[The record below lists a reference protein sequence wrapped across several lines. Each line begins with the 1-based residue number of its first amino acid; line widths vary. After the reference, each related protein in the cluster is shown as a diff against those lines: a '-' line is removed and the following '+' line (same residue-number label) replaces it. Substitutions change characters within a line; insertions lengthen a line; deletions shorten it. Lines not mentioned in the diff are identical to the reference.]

1 VCRKQLFME
10 YLTKQGLEKLK
21 QELAERKKKRQ
32 DIAKRLEEVKAL
44 GDLSENVE
52 YAQTKDEQSFNEG
65 RIAELENIV
74 SRARVY
80 DRNNGQTNQ
89 VAIGSTVIV
98 ALKVG
103 GKINK
108 KLKRE
113 FSIVGS
119 QEAEPLKGRISLE
132 SPIGKA
138 LMGHKLNDE
147 VNVETPKGRQKYVII
162 KIS

>member
-1 VCRKQLFME
+1 ME

-21 QELAERKKKRQ
+21 QELEERKKKRQ

-65 RIAELENIV
+65 RVAELENIV

-80 DRNNGQTNQ
+80 EGGGGQIEQ
-89 VAIGSTVIV
+89 VRIGSTVAV
-98 ALKVG
+98 ALKIG

-119 QEAEPLKGRISLE
+119 QEAEPMKGRISLE

-147 VNVETPKGRQKYVII
+147 VNVDTPKGRQKYVII

>member
-1 VCRKQLFME
+1 ME

-21 QELAERKKKRQ
+21 QELAERKHKRQ

-65 RIAELENIV
+65 RVAELERIV
-74 SRARVY
+74 SRAKVY
-80 DRNNGQTNQ
+80 NANGNSLTVELGTTVN
-89 VAIGSTVIV
+89 VAQKT
-98 ALKVG
+98 A

-108 KLKRE
+108 KLNRE

-119 QEAEPLKGRISLE
+119 QEAEPMKGRISLE

-138 LMGHKLNDE
+138 LIGHKINDE
-147 VNVETPKGRQKYVII
+147 VEVDTPKGRQKYVII

>member
-1 VCRKQLFME
+1 ME

-21 QELAERKKKRQ
+21 QELEERKKKRQ

-65 RIAELENIV
+65 RVAELENIV

-80 DRNNGQTNQ
+80 EGGGGQIEQ
-89 VAIGSTVIV
+89 VGIGSTVAV
-98 ALKVG
+98 TLKVG

-119 QEAEPLKGRISLE
+119 QEAEPMKGRISLE

-147 VNVETPKGRQKYVII
+147 VNVDTPKGRQKYVII

>member
-1 VCRKQLFME
+1 ME

-21 QELAERKKKRQ
+21 QELEERKKKRQ

-65 RIAELENIV
+65 RVAELENIV

-80 DRNNGQTNQ
+80 EGGGGQIEQ
-89 VAIGSTVIV
+89 VGIGSTVAV

-119 QEAEPLKGRISLE
+119 QEAEPMKGRISLE

-147 VNVETPKGRQKYVII
+147 VNVDTPKGRQKYVII

>member
-1 VCRKQLFME
+1 ME

-21 QELAERKKKRQ
+21 QELEERKKKRQ

-65 RIAELENIV
+65 RVAELENIV

-80 DRNNGQTNQ
+80 EGGGGQIEQ
-89 VAIGSTVIV
+89 VGIGSTVAV
-98 ALKVG
+98 ALKIG

-119 QEAEPLKGRISLE
+119 QEAEPMKGRISLE

-147 VNVETPKGRQKYVII
+147 VNVDTPKGRQKYVII

>member
-1 VCRKQLFME
+1 ME

-80 DRNNGQTNQ
+80 DHNGSQINQ
-89 VAIGSTVIV
+89 VGIGSTVIV
-98 ALKVG
+98 VLKVG

-108 KLKRE
+108 KLNQE

-119 QEAEPLKGRISLE
+119 QEVEPMKGRISLE

-147 VNVETPKGRQKYVII
+147 VGVDTPKGRQKYVII

>member
-1 VCRKQLFME
+1 MCRKQLFME

>member
-1 VCRKQLFME
+1 ME

-21 QELAERKKKRQ
+21 QELEERKKKRQ

-65 RIAELENIV
+65 RVAELENIV

-80 DRNNGQTNQ
+80 EGCGGQIEQ
-89 VAIGSTVIV
+89 VGIGSTVAV
-98 ALKVG
+98 TLKVG

-119 QEAEPLKGRISLE
+119 QEAEPMKGRISLE

-147 VNVETPKGRQKYVII
+147 VNVDTPKGRQKYVII